1 MATFVLVH
9 GSWHDEHA
17 WKPVISYLESQG
29 HKAFATTIAGH
40 GKGVNKQVNHAQCTQ
55 SVVDYLDYR
64 ALFDS
69 LASASSRRLRSCII
83 FWVLSEGWLQ
93 KSESEI
99 CCSIL
104 ASCAFFPEGS
114 KIAPHSVGLLAERS
128 VLSFQFFAYHHKILF

>member
-29 HKAFATTIAGH
+29 HKAFAPTIAGH

-55 SVVDYLDYR
+55 SVVDYLVGGDLTEVVLLGHSFGGTVIAKVAEAIPDRLKRLIFWNAFVLNDGECLNDNAPPHYR

-69 LASASSRRLRSCII
+69 LASASPDFTVML
-83 FWVLSEGWLQ
+83 
-93 KSESEI
+93 
-99 CCSIL
+99 
-104 ASCAFFPEGS
+104 P
-114 KIAPHSVGLLAERS
+114 
-128 VLSFQFFAYHHKILF
+128 